1 MTKFKGLGLLKAK
14 KVLFITV
21 AIISGIIALA
31 CTTGMIAC
39 AVSNY
44 QAPIENTMLQ
54 GLQFRAL
61 IPVFYLLMVIA
72 AVKVEKFSTQIAR
85 PV

>member
-21 AIISGIIALA
+21 AIIS
-31 CTTGMIAC
+31 GMIAC